1 MNNFIRIIQQ
11 SKLKSKNVHIYIY
24 IYAFRNIFNIYI
36 YIYTSD
42 MTRSYIINII
52 KFMLPTRILVPMFT
66 FTVNTTNLAI
76 IKFYKYV
83 LYIII

>member
-24 IYAFRNIFNIYI
+24 AFRN
-36 YIYTSD
+36 IYTSD

-52 KFMLPTRILVPMFT
+52 KFMLPTRILVRMFT
-66 FTVNTTNLAI
+66 FTVNTTNLAN